1 MATENKRIKIKAD
14 VYWAQ
19 LDKVNEMSG
28 KYQVNLCNLSAA
40 AVTAIE
46 GMGISVMVGSEAK
59 EAMGSYITCK
69 SSNPIRAFDA
79 DGLPITENIGND
91 SKAVAMIGS
100 YPWTYK
106 NKKGVS
112 PSLGKLVITDL
123 IAYGEGEAMTAED
136 EDVL

>member
-1 MATENKRIKIKAD
+1 MTTENKRIKIKAD

-40 AVTAIE
+40 AVTALE
-46 GMGISVMVGSEAK
+46 GMGISVLVK
-59 EAMGSYITCK
+59 EPMGSYITCK

-79 DGLPITENIGND
+79 DGLPVTENVGNE

-112 PSLGKLVITDL
+112 PSIGKLVITDL
-123 IAYGEGEAMTAED
+123 IPYGEGEAMTAED

>member
-1 MATENKRIKIKAD
+1 MTTENKRIKIKAD

-40 AVTAIE
+40 AVTALE
-46 GMGISVMVGSEAK
+46 GMGISVLVK
-59 EAMGSYITCK
+59 EPMGSYITCK

-79 DGLPITENIGND
+79 DGLPVTENVGNE

-112 PSLGKLVITDL
+112 PSIGKLVITDL
-123 IAYGEGEAMTAED
+123 VPYGEGEAITAED

>member
-1 MATENKRIKIKAD
+1 MTTENKRIKIKGD

-40 AVTAIE
+40 AVTALE

-69 SSNPIRAFDA
+69 SSKPIRAFDA
-79 DGLPITENIGND
+79 DGLPVT
-91 SKAVAMIGS
+91 MIGS

-123 IAYGEGEAMTAED
+123 VAYDEGEAMTAED

>member
-1 MATENKRIKIKAD
+1 MATENKRIKLKANI
-14 VYWAQ
+14 YWAY

-40 AVTAIE
+40 AVTVLE
-46 GMGISVMVGSEAK
+46 GMGISVMVGTENK
-59 EAMGSYITCK
+59 ESMGSYITCK

-79 DGLPITENIGND
+79 DGLPITENVGND
-91 SKAVAMIGS
+91 SKAIAMVGS

-106 NKKGVS
+106 NKKGMS

-123 IAYGEGEAMTAED
+123 VPYGEGEAMTADD

>member
-1 MATENKRIKIKAD
+1 MTTENKRIKIKAD

-40 AVTAIE
+40 AVTALE
-46 GMGISVMVGSEAK
+46 GMGISVLVK
-59 EAMGSYITCK
+59 EPMGSYITCK

-79 DGLPITENIGND
+79 DGLPVTENVGNE

-112 PSLGKLVITDL
+112 PSIGKLVITDL
-123 IAYGEGEAMTAED
+123 VPYGEGEAMTAED